1 MLYIFDID
9 GVLADV
15 THLLPMIT
23 GENKDYETYYSR
35 IGEALPIAN
44 GLRLAQTFFG
54 QEADSRYIYEVL
66 MRRQSPDSELGSWFG
81 NVAIPPEL
89 IPSFIPKGIH
99 FVTGRSELSR
109 EATKQWLSQNGIST
123 QSELDV
129 LLRQK
134 EVQRRNKEKVDLE
147 ICRDEETCWGDTA
160 HLHMRGNTDRRP
172 AYQVKRGIVE
182 RIHQETGVP
191 YAEMTVFEDDL
202 QCAEMYESLGCY
214 VCHVRH
220 SKAKS

>member
-15 THLLPMIT
+15 THLLPLIT
-23 GENKDYETYYSR
+23 GENKDYDAYYSR

-44 GLRLAQTFFG
+44 GLRLAQTFFS
-54 QEADSRYIYEVL
+54 QEADKRYIYDVL
-66 MRRQSPDSELGSWFG
+66 MSRQSPNSKRVSWLG
-81 NVAIPPEL
+81 VIIPPEL
-89 IPSFIPKGIH
+89 ISSFIPKGIH
-99 FVTGRSELSR
+99 FVTGRSEKSR
-109 EATKQWLSQNGIST
+109 EATKQWLAQNGICT

-134 EVQRRNKEKVDLE
+134 EVQRRCKEKVDLD

-160 HLHMRGNTDRRP
+160 HLYMRGNTDRRP

-182 RIHQETGVP
+182 RIHKETDVP
-191 YAEMTVFEDDL
+191 YAKMTVFEDDP